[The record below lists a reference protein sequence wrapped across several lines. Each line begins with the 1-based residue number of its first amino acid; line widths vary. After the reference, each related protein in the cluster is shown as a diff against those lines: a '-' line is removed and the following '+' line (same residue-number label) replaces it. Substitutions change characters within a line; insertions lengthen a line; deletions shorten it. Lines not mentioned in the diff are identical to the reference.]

1 MTGMGKR
8 GVSVALGIAVIV
20 GLIAWWSW
28 PAPPP
33 AFSGAFGSGFA
44 TGGK

>member
-1 MTGMGKR
+1 MTGLGKR
-8 GVSVALGIAVIV
+8 GVSIALGIAVI
-20 GLIAWWSW
+20 IAWWSW

-44 TGGK
+44 TGAQ